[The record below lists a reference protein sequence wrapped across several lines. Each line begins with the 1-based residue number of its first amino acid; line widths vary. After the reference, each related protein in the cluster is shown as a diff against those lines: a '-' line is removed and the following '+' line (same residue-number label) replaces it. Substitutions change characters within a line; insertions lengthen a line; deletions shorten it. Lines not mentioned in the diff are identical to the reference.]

1 MIRSPIPLTRILRR
15 LLDAVPIVGLERRLH
30 RLERLSHGGRATYV
44 GNNRVLTKCVL
55 GNNVLGLLVEADDR
69 LLAPYIIVSGKYEPS
84 VTNYFL
90 SNLKPA
96 SRCLDVG
103 ANFGYFTCLMA
114 QKCPWGKVLG
124 VEPDRHVYELLRD
137 NIYINALQDWADAR
151 QAAVSD
157 RAGPV
162 TLHRRGTR
170 SGNTSILKAAEDY
183 TDRLGE
189 PKPTSFEVD
198 GITIDS
204 LLPHF
209 DGRVDFIKIDV
220 EGAEPLAMRGA
231 RETIAANPHVRIV
244 LEWSPGQIQA
254 AGFDVGEFVDELAAM
269 RLRATELDVWGRARR
284 LPPGGLRD
292 LGYRPGILLT
302 VAR

>member
-1 MIRSPIPLTRILRR
+1 MIRTPIPLTGILRR
-15 LLDAVPIVGLERRLH
+15 LWDAMPFIGLERRLH
-30 RLERLSHGGRATYV
+30 RLECLSHGGRATYV

-55 GNNVLGLLVEADDR
+55 GDNVLGLLVEADDR
-69 LLAPYIIVSGKYEPS
+69 LLAPYIIVSGVYEPPL
-84 VTNYFL
+84 TNYFL
-90 SNLKPA
+90 SNLKSD

-114 QKCPWGKVLG
+114 QRCDRGKVLG

-137 NIYINALQDWADAR
+137 NIYINAFQDRADAR

-157 RAGPV
+157 RTGPL
-162 TLHRRGTR
+162 TLHRRLTR

-189 PKPTSFEVD
+189 PKPTSFEVE
-198 GITIDS
+198 GVTIDS
-204 LLPHF
+204 LLPYF
-209 DGRVDFIKIDV
+209 DGRIDFIKIDV
-220 EGAEPLAMRGA
+220 EGAEPLALRGA

-244 LEWSPGQIQA
+244 LEWSPGQVRS
-254 AGFDVGEFVDELAAM
+254 AGFDVSAFVDELAAM
-269 RLRATELDVWGRARR
+269 GLQAADIDLWGRPRR
-284 LPPGGLRD
+284 LPSGGLRD
-292 LGYRPGILLT
+292 LAYRPGILLT